1 MIDKKVNKF
10 LNPYLSLISNILLK
24 IGISA
29 NHVTYF
35 GLFLVPVIIILIL
48 IDHTY
53 LAIIFIILNR
63 LCDGLDGNLARIN
76 KTTKFGGFL
85 DIIADCIFYVSIPLG
100 FALLSKSNSF
110 PTIILLIS
118 YIINLS
124 SFLGLAAI
132 KNISERELKNE
143 KKSFY
148 YSFGIIEGAE
158 TFLFYLIVCIFPSQ
172 YSLLAY
178 IFSFLVFV
186 TSLKRILSFKKSF
199 S

>member
-10 LNPYLSLISNILLK
+10 LEPYLSLISNILLK

-35 GLFLVPVIIILIL
+35 GLFLVPVIIIFISNGQ
-48 IDHTY
+48 TY

-63 LCDGLDGNLARIN
+63 VSDGLDGNLARIK
-76 KTTKFGGFL
+76 KTTKFGGYI
-85 DIIADCIFYVSIPLG
+85 DIIADYIFYVSIPLG
-100 FALLSKSNSF
+100 FALLSKVNSF

-132 KNISERELKNE
+132 KNLDDRELKNE

-158 TFLFYLIVCIFPSQ
+158 TFIFYVVVCICPSQ
-172 YSLLAY
+172 YSFFAY
-178 IFSFLVFV
+178 IFSFLVFL
-186 TSLKRILSFKKSF
+186 TALKRILLFKKSF

>member
-10 LNPYLSLISNILLK
+10 LEPYLSLISNILLK

-35 GLFLVPVIIILIL
+35 GLFLVPVIIIFISNGQ
-48 IDHTY
+48 TY

-63 LCDGLDGNLARIN
+63 VSDGLDGNLARIK
-76 KTTKFGGFL
+76 KTTKFGG
-85 DIIADCIFYVSIPLG
+85 YVSIPLG
-100 FALLSKSNSF
+100 FALLSKVNSF

-132 KNISERELKNE
+132 KNLDDRELKNE

-148 YSFGIIEGAE
+148 YSFGIIEGTE
-158 TFLFYLIVCIFPSQ
+158 TFIFYLVVCIYPSQ
-172 YSLLAY
+172 YSFFAY
-178 IFSFLVFV
+178 IFSFLVFL
-186 TSLKRILSFKKSF
+186 TALKRILLFKKSF